1 MSMNIKTD
9 MCVDDEP
16 SRRGCIK
23 TLLRMSGLR
32 PTRQRVELADRIF
45 GRGRHLTAEDLH
57 SEVHA
62 SGQEMSLA
70 TVYNTLHQF
79 QSSGL
84 IRELSFKGTRAV
96 FDTDTS
102 GHHHFYILDDDKI
115 IDMEPGAVSVTDVK
129 SVPEGYEVAKIE
141 IVVSL
146 RKVEI

>member
-1 MSMNIKTD
+1 MSQNVMTD
-9 MCVDDEP
+9 LCVDDEP
-16 SRRGCIK
+16 SRRDCIK

-32 PTRQRVELADRIF
+32 PTRQRVELANRIF

-57 SEVHA
+57 SEVRA
-62 SGQEMSLA
+62 ADQEMSLA

-79 QSSGL
+79 QSTGL

-102 GHHHFYILDDDKI
+102 GHHHFYLVDDDKI
-115 IDMEPGAVSVTDVK
+115 IDMEPGAVSVTEVQ
-129 SVPEGYEVAKIE
+129 SVPEGYEVSKIE

-146 RKVEI
+146 RKLQ